1 MVCTCVCVC
10 VCVSPPH
17 CHSFQVPPRP
27 VLLALLP
34 MLLLG
39 LALAPGKVE
48 HGTCSV
54 PDILRHYRGVIFED
68 LQAAVRHFG
77 KGTRQLRH
85 GARAGSPPLHPKS
98 LTAPNNVGVGRSGRG
113 PRKQGRSG
121 PWCGAQQVGVT
132 GLPSPCSAQHRD
144 LPRAFSIGFSTP
156 QERDILLSI
165 SSLSRTLRGALG
177 TGRSGPLEKAVWTAA
192 MRTEAVMR
200 RHCSALLRQVRRT
213 PESAGG
219 PALSPWSP
227 LRPQTRPALRGS
239 QRRPLLQ
246 VLDAV
251 ATCWEKLFALH
262 ADALD
267 TP

>member
-1 MVCTCVCVC
+1 
-10 VCVSPPH
+10 
-17 CHSFQVPPRP
+17 
-27 VLLALLP
+27 

-39 LALAPGKVE
+39 LALTPGKVE

-85 GARAGSPPLHPKS
+85 RARAGSPPLHPKS
-98 LTAPNNVGVGRSGRG
+98 LTAPNVGAGRSGRG

-132 GLPSPCSAQHRD
+132 GLPLPCSVQNRD
-144 LPRAFSIGFSTP
+144 LPRAFSIRLSTP

-165 SSLSRTLRGALG
+165 SSLSQTLRGALG
-177 TGRSGPLEKAVWTAA
+177 TGRSGPLEKAAWIAA
-192 MRTEAVMR
+192 IRTEAVMH
-200 RHCSALLRQVRRT
+200 RHCSTLLLQVRRT
-213 PESAGG
+213 PRPAGG
-219 PALSPWSP
+219 RVLSPWSP
-227 LRPQTRPALRGS
+227 LTPQTRPALRGG
-239 QRRPLLQ
+239 QRRTLLQ
-246 VLDAV
+246 ALDAV

-262 ADALD
+262 AEALD
-267 TP
+267 NP